1 MADYAVIR
9 HSLDLV
15 LHLVDTTTGVL
26 LSGIGAVFERDGRPL
41 SLLNKGDGHLILI
54 GSGRTDFRLTVK
66 LRGYL
71 TREVEIRYAELSER
85 YPLYELPMLPDG
97 TLPASG
103 KYRDLQGR
111 LEGLTAL
118 EAVWLGDN
126 SCMLR
131 DFNSK
136 KKMMTIFNPHHLL
149 LDRVFYAL
157 VNPDA
162 KVYEALKIEER
173 ISDTQFLLQDGLKME
188 FGGNCPV
195 TRRIFGLVQ
204 EDGTYLLR
212 ISDQGGDS
220 RWLLR
225 CIAGE
230 REWFQTV
237 DIRSPREPPL
247 TLPQEEQDAGIQAG
261 PAGKGGM

>member
-1 MADYAVIR
+1 M
-9 HSLDLV
+9 

-97 TLPASG
+97 RCLPPENTGICRAG
-103 KYRDLQGR
+103 WRAYGPGGCL
-111 LEGLTAL
+111 A
-118 EAVWLGDN
+118 GDN

-247 TLPQEEQDAGIQAG
+247 TLPQEEQDAGIRAG